1 MLNKEGLQKD
11 IQKGLK
17 KVYLEQA
24 KLATEGD
31 EKESP
36 EDALERITHQMA
48 EVISDAVDR
57 YVRTGDI
64 IIDSTIIGVTTS
76 SGPAQV
82 TPLTPAN
89 LQ

>member
-1 MLNKEGLQKD
+1 MLNKKGLQKD
-11 IQKGLK
+11 IQEGLK

-31 EKESP
+31 ENESP
-36 EDALERITHQMA
+36 EDALERITQKMA

-57 YVRTGDI
+57 YVKTGDI
-64 IIDSTIIGVTTS
+64 IVDNKVISVLTS

-82 TPLTPAN
+82 IPLTPAN